1 MNPPEVPGRS
11 PEAPE
16 QDLGLG
22 LGLDVPASLG
32 LGLASNLVLLQ
43 SKTKTKISQKH
54 NLFNHIQSY
63 TGEKSFKCNFCL
75 KAFSQNG
82 NLINHKISLRGK
94 ETFKCNYCDIYCGIF
109 SKTTLVYSYT
119 ASH

>member
-1 MNPPEVPGRS
+1 MGHDTR
-11 PEAPE
+11 PE
-16 QDLGLG
+16 QDLGLALG
-22 LGLDVPASLG
+22 LGFYVPES

-43 SKTKTKISQKH
+43 SKTKTKVSQKH
-54 NLFNHIQSY
+54 NLSNHIQSHN
-63 TGEKSFKCNFCL
+63 GEKSFKCNFCL

-94 ETFKCNYCDIYCGIF
+94 ETFKCNYCDNYCGIF
-109 SKTTLVYSYT
+109 SKTILVYSYT

>member
-1 MNPPEVPGRS
+1 MVRFSQHFLKTS
-11 PEAPE
+11 PKTRHE

-43 SKTKTKISQKH
+43 SKTKTKVSQKH
-54 NLFNHIQSY
+54 NLSNHIQSHS
-63 TGEKSFKCNFCL
+63 GEKSFKCNFCM

-82 NLINHKISLRGK
+82 DLIYHKEVIEEKKHFSHRKKINATISM
-94 ETFKCNYCDIYCGIF
+94 
-109 SKTTLVYSYT
+109 
-119 ASH
+119 